1 MRLSPCRPAVVAEM
15 QPEQQSQNINISDNI
30 MHTTLPAEV
39 VRNIL
44 DLTGETMWYDSVIDW
59 KFDNVAGI
67 TCLLKFYA
75 KKLSQAQ

>member
-1 MRLSPCRPAVVAEM
+1 M

-59 KFDNVAGI
+59 KFDNVNNSDSAPRLINVLALPITGI
-67 TCLLKFYA
+67 ATSSKNIHPET
-75 KKLSQAQ
+75 